1 MTAAAGFGLAR
12 LRDRTGGLVAPVMV
26 HGALNTL
33 AYLGSVWIS
42 RDPRQQ
48 PTLLGPA

>member
-12 LRDRTGGLVAPVMV
+12 LRDRSGSLAGPVVV

-33 AYLGSVWIS
+33 AYLGSV
-42 RDPRQQ
+42 
-48 PTLLGPA
+48 